1 MSRVRDEK
9 DPLFIAMQKSK
20 IPQVIISYLKS
31 QQAKNPEFF
40 NLYISKKINGRLF
53 YNTCQPNGSKEVR
66 LGNEDFIKDEIKHVI
81 DDMLAPFNSV
91 TPIQVTYEFV
101 QPSQVSENMN
111 HVIARILGYLESST
125 EWKKFWKKEINLNCD
140 DIQKQR
146 LYNLIATHAAYK
158 VLVSCVEYSR
168 YILDPLLK
176 RNITMLI
183 GICTERYQKPGTA
196 MQSKKSTRK
205 KKETI

>member
-1 MSRVRDEK
+1 MSRVREDK
-9 DPLFIAMQKSK
+9 DQLLVAMQKSN

-31 QQAKNPEFF
+31 QQTKNPEFF

-66 LGNEDFIKDEIKHVI
+66 LGNEEFAQDAIKNVI
-81 DDMLAPFNSV
+81 DDLLAPFNSV

-111 HVIARILGYLESST
+111 NVIARILYYLESSA
-125 EWKKFWKKEINLNCD
+125 EWKTFWKNEINLDCD

-146 LYNLIATHAAYK
+146 LYNLVATHAAYK
-158 VLVSCVEYSR
+158 VLVSCVDHSKYL
-168 YILDPLLK
+168 LDPVLK

-183 GICTERYQKPGTA
+183 GLCTERYQKPNA
-196 MQSKKSTRK
+196 
-205 KKETI
+205 